1 MLEAE
6 HLAGDLDLDDERIRH
21 AGQSAEGA
29 AEHLAQLVL
38 ARQPHGVGERDG
50 VERPL
55 GRAVEREIG
64 AARGLARLDGHG
76 AHGED
81 VGLGF
86 QLDVVRQVELEA
98 IPVDGVPGET
108 GVAQGYGQFS
118 GDHLSTLEDVTR
130 ARVVEPVDAAGPGVG
145 GLGQSGA
152 MTSTA
157 SADTRTAALSA
168 LRELVGRSDAE
179 FHDGQ
184 YEAIEA
190 LVEGRRR
197 ALVVQRTGWGKSAV
211 YFVATL
217 LLRRQGAGPTVL
229 VSPLLALMR
238 DQIAA
243 AERAGVRAVAINSTN
258 AHEWSEVLERL
269 DRDEVDVLLV
279 SPERLNNPAFRE
291 QQLPALVR
299 RIGMLVVD
307 EAHCISDWGH
317 DFRPDYRRLRDLIE
331 QMPAAV
337 PVLATTATANSRVV
351 ADVAEQLGTGAES
364 VEGEVLTI
372 RGPLARASLRLGVL
386 RLRDSASR
394 LAWLL
399 SHIDDLPGSGIIYT
413 LTVAAAVDTARLL
426 REHGHEVRAYTG
438 QTDTDER
445 AESEAM
451 LKRNEVKALVATSA
465 LGMGFDK
472 PDLGFVL
479 HLGAPSSPVAYY
491 QQVGRAGRASES
503 ADVLLLPGV
512 EDRDIWHYFA
522 TASMPD
528 RERAERVIG
537 ALGDQPISTP
547 ALEAMVDIRRTPLE
561 LLLKVLDVDGAVRR
575 VQGGWVSTGQPW
587 TYDAER
593 YERIA
598 GERRAEQQHMIDYEQ
613 TDGCRMEFLQ
623 RSLDDDTAAPCGRC
637 DNCAGV
643 WFPSEIG
650 ESATTQA
657 AASLDRVGVP
667 VEPRKAW
674 PTGADRLDVPVKGRI
689 PADEQ
694 AGEGRAL
701 ARLTDLGWGGTL
713 RELFAAGAPDGAVTP
728 QVLGGCVRVLADW
741 GWTERPVAVVAMP
754 SRSHPLLVDSLA
766 RGIAEIGRL
775 PYLGALDA
783 VNGGPSGQPGGNSV
797 FRLAGL
803 WDRFSA
809 QHLDIPAG
817 PVLLVDDMADSRWT
831 LTVAARTLRQA
842 GATAVLPFVLALRG

>member
-1 MLEAE
+1 MVSTAPSDTRE
-6 HLAGDLDLDDERIRH
+6 GDTR
-21 AGQSAEGA
+21 GA
-29 AEHLAQLVL
+29 ALA
-38 ARQPHGVGERDG
+38 
-50 VERPL
+50 
-55 GRAVEREIG
+55 
-64 AARGLARLDGHG
+64 
-76 AHGED
+76 
-81 VGLGF
+81 
-86 QLDVVRQVELEA
+86 
-98 IPVDGVPGET
+98 
-108 GVAQGYGQFS
+108 
-118 GDHLSTLEDVTR
+118 
-130 ARVVEPVDAAGPGVG
+130 
-145 GLGQSGA
+145 
-152 MTSTA
+152 
-157 SADTRTAALSA
+157 A
-168 LRELVGRSDAE
+168 LRELVGRADAD

-190 LVEGRRR
+190 LVAGRRR

-238 DQIAA
+238 DQISA

-258 AHEWSEVLERL
+258 AHEWSDVLTRL

-279 SPERLNNPAFRE
+279 SPERLNNPSFRE
-291 QQLPALVR
+291 EQLPALVG

-317 DFRPDYRRLRDLIE
+317 DFRPDYRRLRDLIA
-331 QMPAAV
+331 QMPADV
-337 PVLATTATANSRVV
+337 PVLATTATANGRVV
-351 ADVAEQLGTGAES
+351 ADVAEQLDSLHGGGEAGTA
-364 VEGEVLTI
+364 EVLTI
-372 RGPLARASLRLGVL
+372 RGPLARTSLRLGVL

-399 SHIDDLPGSGIIYT
+399 SHLDDLPGSGIIYT

-426 REHGHEVRAYTG
+426 REHGHDVRAYTG

-445 AESEAM
+445 AESEGM

-528 RERAERVIG
+528 RERAERVIT
-537 ALGDQPISTP
+537 ALGDTPISTP

-575 VQGGWVSTGQPW
+575 VQGGWVATGEPW
-587 TYDAER
+587 AYDAER

-598 GERRAEQQHMIDYEQ
+598 AERVAEQQHMLDYEK
-613 TDGCRMEFLQ
+613 TEGCRMEFLQ
-623 RSLDDDTAAPCGRC
+623 RSLDDETAAPCGRC
-637 DNCAGV
+637 DNCAGG
-643 WFPSEIG
+643 WFPREIG
-650 ESATTQA
+650 AAATTQA
-657 AASLDRVGVP
+657 SESLDRVGVP
-667 VEPRKAW
+667 IEPRRAW
-674 PTGADRLDVPVKGRI
+674 PTGADRLDVPVRGRI

-701 ARLTDLGWGGTL
+701 ARLTDLGWGGAL
-713 RELFAAGAPDGAVTP
+713 REIFAAGAPDAPVSP
-728 QVLGGCVRVLADW
+728 QLLAACVRVLA
-741 GWTERPVAVVAMP
+741 GWTWEQRPVAVVAMP
-754 SRSHPLLVDSLA
+754 SRSHPQLVDSLA
-766 RGIAEIGRL
+766 RGLAEVGRL
-775 PYLGALDA
+775 PFLGALA
-783 VNGGPSGQPGGNSV
+783 PAGGGPSGQPGGNSV

-803 WDRFSA
+803 WDRLSA
-809 QHLDIPAG
+809 EHLEVPAG
-817 PVLLVDDMADSRWT
+817 PMLIVDDLVDSRWT
-831 LTVAARTLRQA
+831 VTVAARTLRRA
-842 GATAVLPFVLALRG
+842 GATAVLPFTLALRG

>member
-1 MLEAE
+1 MT
-6 HLAGDLDLDDERIRH
+6 LDD
-21 AGQSAEGA
+21 A
-29 AEHLAQLVL
+29 ATH
-38 ARQPHGVGERDG
+38 R
-50 VERPL
+50 
-55 GRAVEREIG
+55 
-64 AARGLARLDGHG
+64 
-76 AHGED
+76 
-81 VGLGF
+81 
-86 QLDVVRQVELEA
+86 
-98 IPVDGVPGET
+98 
-108 GVAQGYGQFS
+108 
-118 GDHLSTLEDVTR
+118 
-130 ARVVEPVDAAGPGVG
+130 
-145 GLGQSGA
+145 
-152 MTSTA
+152 
-157 SADTRTAALSA
+157 AALAA
-168 LRELVGRSDAE
+168 LHELVGRDDVS

-184 YEAIEA
+184 FEAIEA
-190 LVEGRRR
+190 LVEGKRR

-258 AHEWSEVLERL
+258 AHEWDDVLARL

-291 QQLPALVR
+291 QRLPALVQR
-299 RIGMLVVD
+299 MGMLVVD

-317 DFRPDYRRLRDLIE
+317 DFRPDYRRLRDLIT
-331 QMPAAV
+331 QMPAGV

-351 ADVAEQLGTGAES
+351 ADVEEQLGVAGS
-364 VEGEVLTI
+364 GDGVLTI

-386 RLRDSASR
+386 RLPDAARR

-399 SHIDDLPGSGIIYT
+399 SHIDELPGSGIIYT

-426 REHGHEVRAYTG
+426 RERGHEVRAYTG
-438 QTDTDER
+438 QTDPDER
-445 AESEAM
+445 AESEGM

-491 QQVGRAGRASES
+491 QQVGRAGRASDS
-503 ADVLLLPGV
+503 ADVLLLPGP

-528 RERAERVIG
+528 QERAERVIS
-537 ALGDQPISTP
+537 ALGDAPVSTP

-575 VQGGWVSTGQPW
+575 VQGGWVATGERW
-587 TYDAER
+587 VYDRER

-598 GERRAEQQHMIDYEQ
+598 AERLAEQQSMLEYEQ
-613 TDGCRMEFLQ
+613 TYGCRMEFLQ
-623 RSLDDDTAAPCGRC
+623 HSLDDETAAPCGRC
-637 DNCAGV
+637 DNCAGA
-643 WFPSEIG
+643 WFPTEIG
-650 ESATTQA
+650 ATASA
-657 AASLDRVGVP
+657 AASESLDRVGVAI
-667 VEPRKAW
+667 EPRRQW
-674 PTGADRLDVPVKGRI
+674 PTGADRLGVPVKGRI
-689 PADEQ
+689 PAEEQ

-713 RELFAAGAPDGAVTP
+713 RGLFAAGAADAPVSP
-728 QVLGGCVRVLADW
+728 QVLTACVRVLAGWDW
-741 GWTERPVAVVAMP
+741 SERPVAVVAMP
-754 SRSHPLLVDSLA
+754 SRSHPQLVDSLA

-775 PYLGALDA
+775 PYAGSLAPAG
-783 VNGGPSGQPGGNSV
+783 GGPSGQPGGNSA
-797 FRLAGL
+797 FRLAGV

-809 QHLDIPAG
+809 EGLELPAG
-817 PVLLVDDMADSRWT
+817 PVLLVDDQVDSRWT
-831 LTVAARTLRQA
+831 LTVASRALRQA